1 MKRNNISYS
10 FYFNT
15 YNNGNKG
22 LIPESSFDLYIAK
35 AWRELEPLLTS
46 EYDDEHVEKVSFTV
60 CEIAEE
66 LYQSEK
72 IRGIKSENIDGYSVT
87 YADGDSARKNIINIA
102 VRNLGNTGL
111 LYLGVEK

>member
-1 MKRNNISYS
+1 MKRSNISYS

-22 LIPESSFDLYIAK
+22 ALPEKVFDLYIAK
-35 AWRELEPLLTS
+35 AWYVLETLLTS
-46 EYDDEHVEKVSFTV
+46 EDTAEYSEKIKLTV

-66 LYQSEK
+66 LCRGDK
-72 IRGIKSENIDGYSVT
+72 LRGIKSENIEGYSVT
-87 YADGDSARKNIINIA
+87 YTDGDFIWKNIINIA
-102 VRNLGNTGL
+102 ARRLGDTGL

>member
-1 MKRNNISYS
+1 MKRSNISYS

-22 LIPESSFDLYIAK
+22 IVPEKSFDLYVTK
-35 AWRELEPLLTS
+35 AWRELEALLTS
-46 EYDDEHVEKVSFTV
+46 EETDDYSEKINLTV

-66 LYQSEK
+66 LYYGEK
-72 IRGIKSENIDGYSVT
+72 KRGIKSENIDGYSVT
-87 YADGDSARKNIINIA
+87 YADDDVIRKNITNIA
-102 VRNLGNTGL
+102 IRNLGNTGL

>member
-10 FYFNT
+10 FYFDT
-15 YNNGNKG
+15 YNSDIKG
-22 LIPESSFDLYIAK
+22 PLPEKYFDLYAAK
-35 AWRELEPLLTS
+35 AWRELEALLTS
-46 EYDDEHVEKVSFTV
+46 EETENYSEKINLTV

-66 LYQSEK
+66 LYRGEK
-72 IRGIKSENIDGYSVT
+72 TRGIKSENIDGYSVT
-87 YADGDSARKNIINIA
+87 YADGDFTRKNIINIA